1 MNIFPYSQDN
11 KRYHT
16 LNYYNKT
23 KYGRRVMKAVIDAG
37 FTCPNADGTKGRGG
51 CIYCRDGSGYF
62 TSRYSDNIYED
73 VKNQLEA
80 EKKRIYGKYPDSLII
95 AYFQANTNTYAPVPV
110 LEKAYNAALDSGVM
124 GISIGT
130 RADCLSDEVVRL
142 LEKVAAKTDLTVE
155 IGLQTI
161 HDRTAQLI
169 NRCYNYEEFLTGYK
183 KLKKAGIRTCL
194 HIINGLPGE
203 SYEDMIATAKE
214 LGRLSPEAVKI
225 HLLHINKDTALEK
238 MYLEGKYTPMEKD
251 DYIKI
256 VTDQLMYIPPETV
269 IERLTGDG
277 DRRYLTAPLWSRDKI
292 SVLGGIDK
300 RMAEEDI
307 LQGKGL
313 NTRQAQVLS

>member
-1 MNIFPYSQDN
+1 
-11 KRYHT
+11 
-16 LNYYNKT
+16 LNRIEKEAFYGCDYLTDVYYT
-23 KYGRRVMKAVIDAG
+23 
-37 FTCPNADGTKGRGG
+37 
-51 CIYCRDGSGYF
+51 GS
-62 TSRYSDNIYED
+62 
-73 VKNQLEA
+73 
-80 EKKRIYGKYPDSLII
+80 PDQWKS
-95 AYFQANTNTYAPVPV
+95 
-110 LEKAYNAALDSGVM
+110 
-124 GISIGT
+124 ISIGT
-130 RADCLSDEVVRL
+130 YNRRL
-142 LEKVAAKTDLTVE
+142 KDAIIHYNYNGTPDSKVAKGKSVTVS
-155 IGLQTI
+155 
-161 HDRTAQLI
+161 
-169 NRCYNYEEFLTGYK
+169 YK